1 MQRNEELTI
10 SATYF
15 VGGVSAIDATVAT
28 LRQIDAR
35 AIGATEVA
43 IRSASFMTITI
54 TPHD

>member
-1 MQRNEELTI
+1 MQRNEKLTI